1 MKEFDVVIVT
11 EKQYLVNKSDDIYSN
26 NVNLE
31 DSILIKALEKLNL
44 KVYRTNWDNP
54 TFDWSNTKS
63 IIFRAIW
70 DYHNRLVEFTSWL
83 NKIKT
88 KTILINDFETI
99 KWNIDKHYLLD
110 LKTIGCNIVTSTF
123 IKKGSTSS
131 LREIIELNR
140 YSDVVLKPTI
150 SAGGRDT
157 IAIKNKKINQYE
169 AQFKSLIQHEDF
181 IMQPFQKNILT
192 RGEITFVLFDGK
204 YQHAI
209 LKKAK
214 QGEFR
219 VQDDFGGSVHDYKPT
234 KTEINFAEQALMSTF
249 HNPLYARVDVIW
261 DNNNELAVSELE
273 LIEPELWFRN
283 NPESA
288 DNLAKAINKKI
299 NA

>member
-44 KVYRTNWDNP
+44 KVHRTNWDNP

-63 IIFRAIW
+63 IVFRAIW
-70 DYHNRLVEFTSWL
+70 DYHNRLIEFTSWL

-88 KTILINDFETI
+88 QTILINDFETI
-99 KWNIDKHYLLD
+99 KWNIDKRYLLD
-110 LKTIGCNIVTSTF
+110 LKASGCNIVTSTF

-157 IAIKNKKINQYE
+157 IAIKNKEINQYE
-169 AQFKSLIQHEDF
+169 AQFKLLIQHEDF
-181 IMQPFQKNILT
+181 IIQPFQKNILT
-192 RGEITFVLFDGK
+192 KGEITFVLFDGK

-219 VQDDFGGSVHDYKPT
+219 VQDDFGGSVHDYSPT
-234 KTEINFAEQALMSTF
+234 EKEINFVEKALTF
-249 HNPLYARVDVIW
+249 TSHSPIYARVDVIW
-261 DNNNELAVSELE
+261 DNNNELTVSELE

-288 DNLAKAINKKI
+288 DNLAEAINKKI